1 MEILGGVGPVLWLG
15 NAELGEDET
24 VELIVWLAL
33 IINALVGIHNIP
45 VEVLERL
52 LLDGSVGVV
61 PRYASIMAG
70 RCLISAVQTLRV

>member
-1 MEILGGVGPVLWLG
+1 MEIFGGIGPVLWLG

-24 VELIVWLAL
+24 VELIAWLAL
-33 IINALVGIHNIP
+33 IIDALVGIHNIP

-61 PRYASIMAG
+61 CLNNGGEMFQK
-70 RCLISAVQTLRV
+70 RCANLRV